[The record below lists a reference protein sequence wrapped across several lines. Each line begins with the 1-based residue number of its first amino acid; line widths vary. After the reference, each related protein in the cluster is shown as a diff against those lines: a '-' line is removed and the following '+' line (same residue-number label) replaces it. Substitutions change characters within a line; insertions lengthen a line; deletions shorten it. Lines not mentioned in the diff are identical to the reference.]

1 MALFI
6 LQFPIS
12 FSVHLFHM
20 FMIDVLKLSVTWP
33 LCFGYSKTVVFKI
46 FIAVEHFWLNLISLE
61 LL

>member
-20 FMIDVLKLSVTWP
+20 FMIDVLKLSVT
-33 LCFGYSKTVVFKI
+33 
-46 FIAVEHFWLNLISLE
+46 
-61 LL
+61 